1 LAISAFRQFLSR
13 HRIVALDTSVFIY
26 QVEPNPKYIHLTQ
39 ALFVWLEKGGNA
51 AVTSTISM
59 SELLVPGYKEGDRK
73 RVDNFYA
80 LLTIYPQLT
89 WFPANLQ
96 VADRAALFRAEHR
109 LKTPDALQAATAVEC
124 GANGFVTND
133 PVFKRV
139 AQFETLVLDEV
150 L

>member
-1 LAISAFRQFLSR
+1 
-13 HRIVALDTSVFIY
+13 
-26 QVEPNPKYIHLTQ
+26 
-39 ALFVWLEKGGNA
+39 
-51 AVTSTISM
+51 M

-89 WFPANLQ
+89 WFPANLL